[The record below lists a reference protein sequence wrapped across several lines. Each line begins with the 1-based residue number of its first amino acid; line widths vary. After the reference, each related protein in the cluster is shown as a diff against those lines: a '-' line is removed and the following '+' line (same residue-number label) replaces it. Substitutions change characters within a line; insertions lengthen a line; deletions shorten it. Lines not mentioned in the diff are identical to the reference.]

1 MEELTEQQ
9 IREKESRFIV
19 KITDNNNNKV
29 QEKWIKTK
37 DIHSELNRLKQ
48 SEPEYNYEVIYEY
61 KGGSV

>member
-9 IREKESRFIV
+9 IRDKESRFIV
-19 KITDNNNNKV
+19 KIIDKNNNQV
-29 QEKWIKTK
+29 QEKWITTK

-48 SEPEYNYEVIYEY
+48 SDSSKEYEVIYEY

>member
-9 IREKESRFIV
+9 IREKDSKFIV
-19 KITDNNNNKV
+19 KIMDKNNNQV
-29 QEKWIKTK
+29 QEKWITTK

-48 SEPEYNYEVIYEY
+48 SDSSKEYEIVYEY